1 VLGVLIG
8 KWGDVGHKTHKSA
21 GGHRLISLAGFR
33 TFRRQLS
40 FGGVVAEVLFVALV
54 LVATFTYLD
63 VPLGNALLI
72 GVTLTLQAA
81 LGTVVL
87 MRILSGVKG
96 SLLLLMGP
104 GVIVGGALSF
114 GLFQIVGRGWL
125 GLVATTAA
133 GLVAMSRLVRS
144 TPWQPLESKRLWLIS
159 QILGLAALAL
169 TWEFGELLPVAIACF
184 VFGFFTSDS
193 PHFPSTVRWL
203 VGIAASGVII
213 AAFFLRQDYWWL
225 VTDDY
230 QFFEVM
236 SRHITES
243 GVLANWGVSNWAK
256 YHWLSYG
263 WSGLLNFSGGNP
275 EGFVTL
281 TRVMPALYSL
291 ALGASLMLISASFVF
306 AAKVQFLTMLP
317 AWTIVAL
324 HRLDWSGTSTSGVY
338 TVIAAV
344 TAAVVLELSTTN
356 SFGRRVAIYGIGLPI
371 IALTKLPSLFAVFIA
386 FTLIE
391 VWNSSRRTSQVKR
404 LLLLVPAPFAVTA
417 LVTAAISVTGS
428 VIGGWNLVSVN
439 PNLGQLSEF
448 GPSFAATG
456 LLLQKLWIWV
466 PVLVGV
472 LWAMQRSLQPPKN
485 IIRGLAY
492 FAIPLLFMALVLDIK
507 IFGNAN
513 TAEYFSGPM
522 YFLGSFVLLPLVP
535 RPIVLRIKTQLRA
548 AALVCS
554 VALFAAGYFWARLE
568 LAVEMWDFIG
578 VQTFQW
584 NGLKVVLLQWVSA
597 DGRFALALVLL
608 VSILIG
614 FWNTNWRRTCLISA
628 LFVLP
633 AYTLSGFV
641 EFSGSELTRE
651 RSIEELAGNI
661 GSNEIQDVGVW
672 LKNNTN
678 PASLIATN
686 YIVGSN
692 GGELSDYSLAVWS
705 DRPFLVLGPR
715 FVGQSP
721 AKERA
726 VALAL
731 RFANNPTKDVC
742 RSLSKQGVQWFVID
756 LRLTG
761 TRSWET
767 CTTTAYESKNFL
779 VLRLTP

>member
-1 VLGVLIG
+1 MLGVLIG
-8 KWGDVGHKTHKSA
+8 KWGDVGHKTHKSS
-21 GGHRLISLAGFR
+21 GGHRLIPLAGFR

-40 FGGVVAEVLFVALV
+40 FGGVVSEVLFVALV

-72 GVTLTLQAA
+72 GVTLNLQAA

-125 GLVATTAA
+125 GLVATTTA
-133 GLVAMSRLVRS
+133 GLVAMFRLVRS
-144 TPWQPLESKRLWLIS
+144 TPWQPLESKHLWLIS

-243 GVLANWGVSNWAK
+243 GVFANWGVSNWAK

-275 EGFVTL
+275 EAFVTL

-317 AWTIVAL
+317 AWTVVAL
-324 HRLDWSGTSTSGVY
+324 HRLDWSGTSTSGIY
-338 TVIAAV
+338 AVIAAV

-356 SFGRRVAIYGIGLPI
+356 SFGRRVALYGVGLLI

-466 PVLVGV
+466 PVLVAV
-472 LWAMQRSLQPPKN
+472 LWAMQRSLQPPKH
-485 IIRGLAY
+485 IVRGLAY
-492 FAIPLLFMALVLDIK
+492 FAIPLLFMALVSDVR

-522 YFLGSFVLLPLVP
+522 YFLGSFVLLPLIP
-535 RPIVLRIKTQLRA
+535 QPATLPIKARMRAVVLI
-548 AALVCS
+548 CS
-554 VALFAAGYFWARLE
+554 ITLFAAGYFWVRLDF
-568 LAVEMWDFIG
+568 AVEVWNFIG

-597 DGRFALALVLL
+597 DGRFAIALVFL
-608 VSILIG
+608 VSMLFG
-614 FWNTNWRRTCLISA
+614 FWSINWRWAFVAAA
-628 LFVLP
+628 LFALS
-633 AYTLSGFV
+633 AFTLYGYV
-641 EFSGSELTRE
+641 DFSRGELTRE
-651 RSIEELAGNI
+651 RSIDELASII

-672 LKNNTN
+672 LKNNTG

-686 YIVGSN
+686 HIVGPN
-692 GGELSDYSLAVWS
+692 GGELGDYSLSVWS
-705 DRPFLVLGPR
+705 DRTFLVLGPR
-715 FVGQSP
+715 FGGQLLV
-721 AKERA
+721 KERA
-726 VALAL
+726 VKLSL
-731 RFANNPTKDVC
+731 SFADHPTREVC
-742 RSLSKQGVQWFVID
+742 RALSAQGVQWFVID
-756 LRLTG
+756 LRLTR
-761 TRSWET
+761 TPSWKT
-767 CTTTAYESKNFL
+767 CATTAYESENFL
-779 VLRLTP
+779 VLRLSP